1 MIMRTLLFLSFV
13 VGSFISYGQTSPTES
28 SEDFQKIQLFPNP
41 TSEIIFIRHG
51 ELIDSYRIIDLQG
64 RMVQEGVKNAQVISL
79 IDLPIGHYI
88 FEMRIGNEIDRI
100 RIQKN

>member
-1 MIMRTLLFLSFV
+1 MRTLLFLFFV
-13 VGSFISYGQTSPTES
+13 VGSFSSHAQTSPSES
-28 SEDFQKIQLFPNP
+28 NADFQKIQLFPNP

-79 IDLPIGHYI
+79 VDLPIGHYI

-100 RIQKN
+100 RIQKH

>member
-1 MIMRTLLFLSFV
+1 MKTLLFLFFV
-13 VGSFISYGQTSPTES
+13 VGSFTSYGQTAPTES
-28 SEDFQKIQLFPNP
+28 QENFQKVQLFPNP

-64 RMVQEGVKNAQVISL
+64 RTLQEGIKNAQVISL
-79 IDLPIGHYI
+79 IDLPVGYYI
-88 FEMRIGNEIDRI
+88 FEMKIGNDVERV